1 MIALRVERRS
11 YRIRGTF
18 TISRGSRTH
27 ANVVVAAVSDGVHT
41 GRGECVPYARYG
53 EDVDGVAAAIEGVAP
68 ALAAGAGRGELQSL
82 MPPGAARNA
91 VDCALWDLE
100 AKRAGRRAWELTG
113 RPSPEGLVTA
123 FTLSIDTPEAMQAKA
138 AENSDR
144 PLLKIKLA
152 GPEDLDR
159 VRAVRLGAPKSRLI
173 VDANEGWDVATY
185 AQLAPEL
192 KALGVEAIE
201 QPVPAADDNALA
213 ALKDRPVPLVADE
226 SCHGLASLPHIIG
239 KYDYINVKLD
249 KTGGLTE
256 ALTLVEAARAAGL
269 KIMVGCMLGSSL
281 AMAPAMVAAVGAEIV
296 DLDGPL
302 LLAEDVTPPLRF
314 TGSVMHAPEPGLW
327 G

>member
-1 MIALRVERRS
+1 MIVLRVERHS

-27 ANVVVAAVSDGVHT
+27 VHVVVAVVSDGVHT

-53 EDVDGVAAAIEGVAP
+53 EDVDGVTAAIEAVGP
-68 ALAAGAGRGELQSL
+68 GLAKGAGRADIQML
-82 MPPGAARNA
+82 MPAGAARNA
-91 VDCALWDLE
+91 VDCALWDLA
-100 AKRAGRRAWELTG
+100 AKQTGRRAWELAG

-123 FTLSIDTPEAMQAKA
+123 FTLSIDTPEAMRAKA
-138 AENSDR
+138 AENKDR

-159 VRAVRLGAPKSRLI
+159 VRAVRAGAPKPRLI

-192 KALGVEAIE
+192 KSLGVEAIE
-201 QPVPAADDNALA
+201 QPVPAADDAALA

-256 ALTLVEAARAAGL
+256 ALALIDAARAAGL
-269 KIMVGCMLGSSL
+269 KIMAGCMLGSSL
-281 AMAPAMVAAVGAEIV
+281 AMAPAMVAAVGADIV

-302 LLAEDVTPPLRF
+302 LLDEDVDHPLRF
-314 TGSVMHAPEPGLW
+314 SGSVMHAPDPALW

>member
-1 MIALRVERRS
+1 
-11 YRIRGTF
+11 
-18 TISRGSRTH
+18 
-27 ANVVVAAVSDGVHT
+27 
-41 GRGECVPYARYG
+41 
-53 EDVDGVAAAIEGVAP
+53 
-68 ALAAGAGRGELQSL
+68 
-82 MPPGAARNA
+82 
-91 VDCALWDLE
+91 
-100 AKRAGRRAWELTG
+100 
-113 RPSPEGLVTA
+113 
-123 FTLSIDTPEAMQAKA
+123 
-138 AENSDR
+138 
-144 PLLKIKLA
+144 
-152 GPEDLDR
+152 
-159 VRAVRLGAPKSRLI
+159 
-173 VDANEGWDVATY
+173 
-185 AQLAPEL
+185 L

>member
-1 MIALRVERRS
+1 MLTLQVKS
-11 YRIRGTF
+11 HTYKIRGAF

-27 ANVVVAAVSDGVHT
+27 AQVVVAQVSDGVHA
-41 GRGECVPYARYG
+41 GRGECVPYTRYG
-53 EDVDGVAAAIEGVAP
+53 EDVAGVMAAIESIAP
-68 ALAAGAGRGELQSL
+68 ALAAGSGRADIQSL
-82 MPPGAARNA
+82 LPAGAARNA
-91 VDCALWDLE
+91 VDCALWDL
-100 AKRAGRRAWELTG
+100 AAKQAGKRAWQLMG
-113 RPSPEGLVTA
+113 RPAPEGLITA

-138 AENSDR
+138 AENRDR

-159 VRAVRLGAPKSRLI
+159 VRAVRMGAPAARLI

-185 AQLAPEL
+185 ARLAPEL
-192 KALGVEAIE
+192 KSLGVEAIE
-201 QPVPAADDNALA
+201 QPVPAADDQALA
-213 ALKDRPVPLVADE
+213 ALTERPVPLVADE
-226 SCHGLASLPHIIG
+226 SCHDRTSLPRLVG

-256 ALTLVEAARAAGL
+256 ALGLITAARAAGL

-281 AMAPAMVAAVGAEIV
+281 AMAPAMVAAVGAQIV

-302 LLAEDVTPPLRF
+302 LLAEDVAHPIRF
-314 TGSVMHAPEPGLW
+314 SGSIMHAPDRELW